1 MNSASTAAVVSSA
14 FAMQPQKS
22 LGTCKPTPRKWFD
35 RSRTKRLKD
44 AERLGS
50 AGKPDEAVRIVRDL
64 VRETPDGF
72 ERFFLLY
79 YEMCWLL
86 DMGAV
91 VEARS
96 KLNEMQTQMSHIDG
110 LGSQMP
116 VDPQDNDQ
124 EDLAAGSAVVF
135 RFAETKLLIK
145 EKNEPLALAALEDL
159 MSRYPRQLSQRIFDE
174 LRREAEMHAGMLLA
188 NADRWLEAGVFL
200 ERTVPSKQYKPIWSY
215 YLGQYYCTVRNYR
228 RAAKLLKES
237 ITSNMPPEW
246 QSRARYMLGLSE
258 YHLAHVKEAKRNFEF
273 CVQTADTEY
282 IRKNNIWGWLEK
294 TSRDLGLI
302 DEAERHRK
310 MREEIEDISPN

>member
-1 MNSASTAAVVSSA
+1 MR
-14 FAMQPQKS
+14 PLKP
-22 LGTCKPTPRKWFD
+22 LGIGKPTPPNGLD
-35 RSRTKRLKD
+35 RSRDKRLKD
-44 AERLGS
+44 VERLGS
-50 AGKPDEAVRIVRDL
+50 AGKPQEALRIVRDL
-64 VRETPDGF
+64 IRETPDGF
-72 ERFFLLY
+72 ERFFLFY

-86 DMGAV
+86 EMGAV
-91 VEARS
+91 VEARN
-96 KLNEMQTQMSHIDG
+96 KLNDIQTQMSYIDG
-110 LGSQMP
+110 LGSQVP
-116 VDPQDNDQ
+116 IEPQDSDQ
-124 EDLAAGSAVVF
+124 EDLGAGSAVVF
-135 RFAETKLLIK
+135 RFAEAKLLIK
-145 EKNEPLALAALEDL
+145 EGNEPLALSVLEDL
-159 MSRYPRQLSQRIFDE
+159 MSRYPRQLSQRIFDQ
-174 LRREAEMHAGMLLA
+174 LRREAEMHAGLLLA

-200 ERTVPSKQYKPIWSY
+200 ERAVPPKHYKPIWSY

-237 ITSNMPPEW
+237 ITSNMPPKW

-294 TSRDLGLI
+294 TSRDLGLM

>member
-1 MNSASTAAVVSSA
+1 
-14 FAMQPQKS
+14 MQPQKS

-116 VDPQDNDQ
+116 VEPQDNDQ
-124 EDLAAGSAVVF
+124 EDLAAGLAVIS
-135 RFAETKLLIK
+135 RFAEARLLIK
-145 EKNEPLALAALEDL
+145 EKNEPSALTVLEDL
-159 MSRYPRQLSQRIFDE
+159 MSRYPRQLSQRKFDE
-174 LRREAEMHAGMLLA
+174 LRHEAEMHAGMLLA

-200 ERTVPSKQYKPIWSY
+200 ERAVPTKQYKPIWSY
-215 YLGQYYCTVRNYR
+215 YLGQYYYTVRNYR

-237 ITSNMPPEW
+237 ITSNMPPGW
-246 QSRARYMLGLSE
+246 QCRARYMLGLSE
-258 YHLAHVKEAKRNFEF
+258 YHLAHIKEAKRNFEF

-294 TSRDLGLI
+294 TSRDWGLM